1 MDKKSSK
8 MEYEAPDT
16 TFFTLSEKCAICATS
31 SKGASVESFTEDSP
45 LSW

>member
-31 SKGASVESFTEDSP
+31 ASVESFTEDYP
-45 LSW
+45 LTW

>member
-31 SKGASVESFTEDSP
+31 TGASVESFTEDP
-45 LSW
+45 DLTW